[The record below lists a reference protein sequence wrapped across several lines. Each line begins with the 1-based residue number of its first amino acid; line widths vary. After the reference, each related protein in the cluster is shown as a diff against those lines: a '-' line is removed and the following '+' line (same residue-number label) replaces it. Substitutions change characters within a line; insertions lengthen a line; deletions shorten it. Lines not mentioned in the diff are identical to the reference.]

1 MNRVSDVMQSVLV
14 TASPD
19 ESVNGAS
26 KRMESLEMGCLPVVG
41 TDGKVLGLLT
51 IWDARRAHPNRLVI
65 DAMTTHVTTIS
76 LDASTWEA
84 HRWAEENSVE
94 HLLVMDG
101 ERLIGVAS
109 RGDLAVAVARLTD
122 ALTGLPSAAYLRH
135 KVGALWRSGLDVC
148 LIFID
153 VNEFG
158 PLNKRAGHAAG
169 DRALQLIARVLA
181 SHLDHEKDLL
191 CRYGGDEFAILTSR
205 SESETQLLAETLV
218 REVADATA
226 ASGLAL
232 AISVGIAGGRRRS
245 LRQPDADTVDHL
257 INLASVASTK
267 AKRISSGVL
276 LIKGV
281 AGA

>member
-1 MNRVSDVMQSVLV
+1 MNRVSDIMQGVLV

-19 ESVNGAS
+19 ESMRGAS
-26 KRMESLEMGCLPVVG
+26 ERMESLELRCLPVVG

-51 IWDARRAHPNRLVI
+51 LCDVRRAHPNRLVI
-65 DAMTTHVTTIS
+65 DAMTTHTTIA

-94 HLLVMDG
+94 YLLIMDE
-101 ERLIGVAS
+101 ERLVGVAS

-135 KVGALWRSGLDVC
+135 KVGALWRAGLDVC

-153 VNEFG
+153 VNDFG
-158 PLNKRAGHAAG
+158 LVNKRTGHAAG
-169 DRALQLIARVLA
+169 DRALQVIARVLA
-181 SHLDHEKDLL
+181 SCLDQERDLL

-205 SESETQLLAETLV
+205 PERDTQLVAETLV
-218 REVADATA
+218 HEVANATA

-245 LRQPDADTVDHL
+245 LRQPDSDTVDHL

-276 LIKGV
+276 LIDGV
-281 AGA
+281 AGV